1 MALTFE
7 SRQGLSEASLT
18 ISRQAA
24 SFWHP
29 WQEISKRLKV
39 HKGKCGLTCRGE
51 AFKLISSF
59 NKVAVSRHF
68 WRLISSDPVA
78 VACRLI
84 VKLVCFAGKVSA
96 IGR

>member
-1 MALTFE
+1 MALTLE

-59 NKVAVSRHF
+59 KSGGVSAFLALNFKQSR
-68 WRLISSDPVA
+68 R
-78 VACRLI
+78 CRLP
-84 VKLVCFAGKVSA
+84 AN
-96 IGR
+96 R

>member
-1 MALTFE
+1 MALTLE

-59 NKVAVSRHF
+59 NK
-68 WRLISSDPVA
+68 WRCSGIFGAKFQAIPSLSP
-78 VACRLI
+78 
-84 VKLVCFAGKVSA
+84 AG
-96 IGR
+96 